1 MTGKVK
7 KKGGCPPDEDDPRIW
22 KVGELEITT
31 ALISMCIKED
41 LNQTLE
47 ELASRVAV
55 DKCRPLG
62 ESLAVLREL
71 EEKGRLGYYTTST
84 PSTVANMAEYTA
96 IRILTQTELRKS
108 SRRNT
113 CR

>member
-1 MTGKVK
+1 MTEKVK
-7 KKGGCPPDEDDPRIW
+7 KKGGRPPDEDDLRIW
-22 KVGELEITT
+22 KVRELEITT

-41 LNQTLE
+41 LNQTLT

-71 EEKGRLGYYTTST
+71 EEQGRLGYYNDFGTDWI
-84 PSTVANMAEYTA
+84 PWKAKKE
-96 IRILTQTELRKS
+96 RK
-108 SRRNT
+108 RRK
-113 CR
+113 

>member
-7 KKGGCPPDEDDPRIW
+7 NKGGRPPDEEDPRIW
-22 KVGELEITT
+22 KVGEMEITT

-41 LNQTLE
+41 LNQTLT

-71 EEKGRLGYYTTST
+71 EEQGKLGYYNDFGTDWI
-84 PSTVANMAEYTA
+84 PWEANKE
-96 IRILTQTELRKS
+96 RKK
-108 SRRNT
+108 RK
-113 CR
+113 

>member
-71 EEKGRLGYYTTST
+71 EEKGRLGYY
-84 PSTVANMAEYTA
+84 NN
-96 IRILTQTELRKS
+96 LGTEWIPWKPKKERK
-108 SRRNT
+108 RKK
-113 CR
+113 

>member
-7 KKGGCPPDEDDPRIW
+7 NKVGRPPDEEDPRIW

-41 LNQTLE
+41 LNQTLV

-55 DKCRPLG
+55 GKCRPLG
-62 ESLAVLREL
+62 ETLAVLREL
-71 EEKGRLGYYTTST
+71 EEKGDLGYYDEKTLEWTRW
-84 PSTVANMAEYTA
+84 EG
-96 IRILTQTELRKS
+96 
-108 SRRNT
+108 
-113 CR
+113 

>member
-1 MTGKVK
+1 MKGKVK
-7 KKGGCPPDEDDPRIW
+7 NKCGRPPDEDDPRIW

-41 LNQTLE
+41 LNQTLT

-62 ESLAVLREL
+62 ESLAVLQEL
-71 EEKGRLGYYTTST
+71 QEQGRLGYY
-84 PSTVANMAEYTA
+84 NN
-96 IRILTQTELRKS
+96 LGTEWIPWEAKKERKK
-108 SRRNT
+108 RK
-113 CR
+113 

>member
-7 KKGGCPPDEDDPRIW
+7 NKVGRPPDEEDPRIW

-41 LNQTLE
+41 LNQTLV

-71 EEKGRLGYYTTST
+71 EEQRRLGYYDNSGLNWA
-84 PSTVANMAEYTA
+84 PWEAE
-96 IRILTQTELRKS
+96 RH
-108 SRRNT
+108 
-113 CR
+113 

>member
-7 KKGGCPPDEDDPRIW
+7 NERGRPPGEDDPRIW
-22 KVGELEITT
+22 KVRELEITT
-31 ALISMCIKED
+31 ALISMCIKEN
-41 LNQTLE
+41 LNQTLT

-71 EEKGRLGYYTTST
+71 EEKGKLGYY
-84 PSTVANMAEYTA
+84 NN
-96 IRILTQTELRKS
+96 LGTEWIPWKPKKERKKKK
-108 SRRNT
+108 
-113 CR
+113 

>member
-7 KKGGCPPDEDDPRIW
+7 NKGGRPPDEDDPRIW

-31 ALISMCIKED
+31 ALISMCIKEN
-41 LNQTLE
+41 LNQTLT

-71 EEKGRLGYYTTST
+71 EEKGRLGYYNNLGMDWI
-84 PSTVANMAEYTA
+84 PWEPKK
-96 IRILTQTELRKS
+96 ERKK
-108 SRRNT
+108 RK
-113 CR
+113 